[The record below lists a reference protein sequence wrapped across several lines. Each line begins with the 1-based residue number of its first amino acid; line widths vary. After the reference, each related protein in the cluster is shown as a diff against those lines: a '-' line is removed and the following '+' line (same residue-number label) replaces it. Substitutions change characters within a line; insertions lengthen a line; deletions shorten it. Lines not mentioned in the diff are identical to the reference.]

1 LLVPEELLEA
11 LPDEPQAASTAAT
24 AAAAG
29 KASISRG
36 RLNVSSRVSG
46 LIIGFSL
53 PWTAPA
59 SVPGDTGDSAV

>member
-1 LLVPEELLEA
+1 LLVPEELLVA

-36 RLNVSSRVSG
+36 RLSISSRVSG
-46 LIIGFSL
+46 LIIGFSFAKD
-53 PWTAPA
+53 APA
-59 SVPGDTGDSAV
+59 AVPGDTGDLAV